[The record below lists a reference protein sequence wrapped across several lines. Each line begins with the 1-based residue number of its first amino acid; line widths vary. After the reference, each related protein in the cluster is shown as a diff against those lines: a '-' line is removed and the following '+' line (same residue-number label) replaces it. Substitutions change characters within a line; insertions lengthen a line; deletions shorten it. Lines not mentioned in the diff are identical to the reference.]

1 MNDNDRKTEIVLF
14 CLGGIV
20 IIWLS
25 LLIAPYINGGLVEI
39 INNLPQKMNT
49 PFEIEFCKNSIK
61 SILIF
66 LLIYLLGIG
75 VYLSTRRNYR
85 RGKEYGSAI
94 WGNAKQINKKYMQLP
109 KSQNKILT
117 QNVMLGFNAR
127 KHRRNLNVLVIGGSG
142 AGKTRFYAKPNIM
155 QCNCSYVILD
165 PKGEILRDT
174 RRITRKAG
182 VQSKSIRL
190 SKYRKKSLL

>member
-1 MNDNDRKTEIVLF
+1 MNDNDKKADIVLA
-14 CLGGIV
+14 CLGGIA

-25 LLIAPYINGGLVEI
+25 LLIAPNIDGGLVEI
-39 INNLPQKMNT
+39 INTLPQKMNT
-49 PFEIEFCKNSIK
+49 PFEIEFCENSLK
-61 SILIF
+61 TVLIF
-66 LLIYLLGIG
+66 LFVYLLGIG
-75 VYLSTRRNYR
+75 IYMSSRRKYR

-117 QNVMLGFNAR
+117 QNVLLGLNAR

-165 PKGEILRDT
+165 PK
-174 RRITRKAG
+174 RRNFERYRAFIKRK
-182 VQSKSIRL
+182 RL
-190 SKYRKKSLL
+190 